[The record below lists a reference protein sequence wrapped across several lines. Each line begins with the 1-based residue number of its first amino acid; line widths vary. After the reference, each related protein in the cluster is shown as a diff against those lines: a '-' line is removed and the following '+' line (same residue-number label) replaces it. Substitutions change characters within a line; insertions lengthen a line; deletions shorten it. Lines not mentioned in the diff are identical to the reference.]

1 MLPDGYEGPWPYVD
15 DEGIT
20 YNEDGT
26 HTFPDSAGGGT
37 YYEDGS
43 QVVEV
48 VAQPTG
54 DESAGKGEDGLGEE
68 ASSQPEASDGDLGG
82 PEQTQVTESDASAS
96 AESANVSESSNANE
110 NSAGTVERQAVYH
123 EQQDGSVVIEL
134 YDKYDEYNGVLEI
147 RQDQLQELAQYLGV
161 VPEGDKYAMHVYSGD
176 YAIVNAFAVIIAVAV
191 FAVFGTL
198 AVQSLIRS
206 ME

>member
-54 DESAGKGEDGLGEE
+54 DESAGKVEDGLGEE
-68 ASSQPEASDGDLGG
+68 AGSQPEASDGDLGG
-82 PEQTQVTESDASAS
+82 PEQATVTESEASAS
-96 AESANVSESSNANE
+96 AESPTVSE
-110 NSAGTVERQAVYH
+110 NSAETVERQAVYH
-123 EQQDGSVVIEL
+123 EQQDGSVVIEM